1 MAREQ
6 RHIGSYRDAELIGR
20 GGFGSV
26 YRADDPD
33 HGRQVAIKVLD
44 VELGEAERRRFD
56 RERRLMGQLGSHPNI
71 ISVFDSG
78 YTDRD
83 EAYIVMELATEGSLR
98 SELDRRKHFAW
109 QDAVDLI
116 APIAKAVAAAH
127 EQGIV
132 HRDIKPDNIL
142 IDGYGNPRL
151 TDFGIAALTSG
162 ATSTQAASATLAHA
176 APEVLDGKQGT
187 EATDVYALASTLHT
201 LIAGTSPF
209 MRSAD
214 EGLGVM
220 MRRIMAEPPPD
231 LRPLGVP
238 DHVASA
244 IERSLAKSP
253 SDRPLT
259 AAAFAA
265 AITDP
270 HASAAGGDTEV
281 GGPVARG
288 PVAGGAATGGP
299 ATGAVS
305 SPPPNLG
312 DHPTI
317 DEELLLFGDGSAPD
331 GPTPTVAVGSPGSR
345 PPNTPTDDLPFITAS
360 RGGRRRWLPVAAAV
374 FAVAAIGGTALAF
387 SGGDDDADPDVET
400 LAAGDDPAESSTS
413 TSTTVTTTLS
423 STTTTNDSS
432 SPSTASGSLART
444 QPSVSIDCPT
454 EVELG
459 ATLLCNI
466 TTANVVAGE
475 WSLPGFLSEPLPIQ
489 TINGVN
495 EIFLEP
501 TNGEAA
507 GRRYTITATATAGD
521 GTEVEAKRTFLINV
535 PTVSINCPSRIA
547 PGDSVVCEIV
557 SEHAVRGTWE
567 IPGFGGDVI
576 ETIPGSN
583 AIFINPNE
591 SVIGQTFTATATVED
606 DFGLSATATSDFTVT
621 ASAG

>member
-6 RHIGSYRDAELIGR
+6 RNIGSYRDAELIGR

-44 VELGEAERRRFD
+44 VELGETERRRFD

-78 YTDRD
+78 YTDQD
-83 EAYIVMELATEGSLR
+83 EAYIVMELAAEGSVR
-98 SELDRRKHFAW
+98 AELDRRGQFPW
-109 QDAVDLI
+109 DEAVKLM
-116 APIAKAVAAAH
+116 APIATAVAAAH
-127 EQGIV
+127 ARGIV

-142 IDGYGNPRL
+142 IDDYGNPRL

-201 LIAGTSPF
+201 LIAGVPPF

-238 DHVASA
+238 EHVARA
-244 IERSLAKSP
+244 IEQALEKDP
-253 SDRPLT
+253 DDRPFT
-259 AAAFAA
+259 AESFAA
-265 AITDP
+265 AISAAPIRSSTDP
-270 HASAAGGDTEV
+270 FPESSLS
-281 GGPVARG
+281 
-288 PVAGGAATGGP
+288 P
-299 ATGAVS
+299 APAPFTAPG
-305 SPPPNLG
+305 LG

-317 DEELLLFGDGSAPD
+317 TEPGPVSAPEPSS
-331 GPTPTVAVGSPGSR
+331 GATMAVAGLGSPQ
-345 PPNTPTDDLPFITAS
+345 TPVGGVPVIVDDSPKR
-360 RGGRRRWLPVAAAV
+360 RGWVL
-374 FAVAAIGGTALAF
+374 AAIGLVAVVAIGGAALALT
-387 SGGDDDADPDVET
+387 GGDDDPDGDV
-400 LAAGDDPAESSTS
+400 AAGSETTDTTDPG
-413 TSTTVTTTLS
+413 S
-423 STTTTNDSS
+423 STTTQPTTSTTASSAASS
-432 SPSTASGSLART
+432 SGESSGGAALAGAG
-444 QPSVSIDCPT
+444 PSVSIDCPI

-466 TTANVVAGE
+466 NTSGVVSGE
-475 WSLPGFLSEPLPIQ
+475 WKLPGFLSEPLPIQ
-489 TINGVN
+489 TINGTN

-507 GRRYTITATATAGD
+507 GRRYTITATATTAD
-521 GTEVEAKRTFLINV
+521 GEEISAQRTFLINV
-535 PTVSINCPSRIA
+535 PGVEIDCPSKIA
-547 PGDSVVCEIV
+547 PGDTVVCEVI
-557 SEHAVRGTWE
+557 SEHAVRGSWE
-567 IPGFGGDVI
+567 IPGFGGDVL

-583 AIFINPNE
+583 PIFINPND

-606 DFGLSATATSDFTVT
+606 DYGLSATATSDFTVT
-621 ASAG
+621 ASAD

>member
-26 YRADDPD
+26 YRADDPE

-44 VELGEAERRRFD
+44 VELGETERRRFD

-83 EAYIVMELATEGSLR
+83 EAFIVMELASEGSLR
-98 SELDRRKHFAW
+98 SELDRRGTIPW
-109 QDAVDLI
+109 DEAV
-116 APIAKAVAAAH
+116 AKIGPVAQAVAAAH
-127 EQGIV
+127 ERGIV

-142 IDGYGNPRL
+142 IDDYGNPRL

-201 LIAGTSPF
+201 LISGSPPF

-238 DHVASA
+238 EEVAWA
-244 IERSLAKSP
+244 IEQSLAKDP
-253 SDRPLT
+253 DARPLS
-259 AAAFAA
+259 ADAFAE
-265 AITDP
+265 AITAP
-270 HASAAGGDTEV
+270 LRRPPAAEVPGGI
-281 GGPVARG
+281 G
-288 PVAGGAATGGP
+288 
-299 ATGAVS
+299 
-305 SPPPNLG
+305 LG

-317 DEELLLFGDGSAPD
+317 TEPAGPSATAPNATVIVGSGGFEPPSNTSHGPAEELPLLIAEPTKKRGVLVGAIGLLLVLGFGAAALFLSRGDGDD
-331 GPTPTVAVGSPGSR
+331 GPQV
-345 PPNTPTDDLPFITAS
+345 
-360 RGGRRRWLPVAAAV
+360 
-374 FAVAAIGGTALAF
+374 LAN
-387 SGGDDDADPDVET
+387 ET
-400 LAAGDDPAESSTS
+400 EA
-413 TSTTVTTTLS
+413 S
-423 STTTTNDSS
+423 STTTEATTTTTEATSS
-432 SPSTASGSLART
+432 TTDDAPASGANGART
-444 QPSVSIDCPT
+444 LAEPSISIDCPI
-454 EVELG
+454 EIELG
-459 ATLLCNI
+459 ATLLCSI
-466 TTANVVAGE
+466 DTSGVVSGE
-475 WSLPGFLSEPLPIQ
+475 WNLPGFLSEPLPIQ
-489 TINGVN
+489 TINGAN

-507 GRRYTITATATAGD
+507 GRRYTITATAITDDGD
-521 GTEVEAKRTFLINV
+521 EISAKRTFLINV
-535 PTVSINCPSRIA
+535 PTVSINCPDKIA

-557 SEHAVRGTWE
+557 SEHAVRGTWN
-567 IPGFGGDVI
+567 IPGFGGDVL

-583 AIFINPNE
+583 AIYINPNE
-591 SVIGQTFTATATVED
+591 SVIGQSFTATATVED
-606 DFGLSATATSDFTVT
+606 DYGLTATDTSDFTVT